1 MLSIAMLRTE
11 RAVEMALSSAVHVPV
26 RTKVFRW
33 GSQERACPSAVCH
46 LIIEGLHPPGL
57 FNTATSLSIK
67 LTNKRFSSK
76 PLVLGTVPWVSF
88 FWQSSPCAHMCWIV
102 ATPSSTPPP
111 RLDPAAQLLLKCT
124 DLKVIFGKKNQ
135 LLRLEPGV
143 GQESCDL
150 TTVLLRSKYTAK
162 YVTDWH
168 WRFATF

>member
-1 MLSIAMLRTE
+1 MLVESCHIIKPPALLALTTAFMMLSIVMLRTE
-11 RAVEMALSSAVHVPV
+11 RAVEVALSSAVHVPV
-26 RTKVFRW
+26 RTKVFQW

-102 ATPSSTPPP
+102 ATPTPH
-111 RLDPAAQLLLKCT
+111 LSPAA
-124 DLKVIFGKKNQ
+124 G
-135 LLRLEPGV
+135 P
-143 GQESCDL
+143 SCPI
-150 TTVLLRSKYTAK
+150 TSEVHRP
-162 YVTDWH
+162 
-168 WRFATF
+168 